1 MAKTKKILEK
11 KNWSNSFMLIGEA
24 KINDYTYKLDAK
36 AGQSDWIYNSLN
48 LGVYCG
54 ETCGT
59 VYAELMGGYGAER
72 DNVIYVHGK
81 DENGKDDFSNK
92 FTIDWE
98 DRFDET
104 ILESVGDLCY
114 LTVGIERD
122 KGGKVYYKKF
132 LAPYDMIAYINENL
146 EDGMVVNVK
155 GNLKYS
161 MYNDELQVKKEINSV
176 VLSKVN
182 DSSKYCAK
190 FTQTMLLT
198 KDSLGKV
205 DKTTGILPIYAK
217 VLDYIKEYKGKE
229 VRANI
234 PYNKT
239 FEFELDLSTPDIA
252 QKVIDK
258 IFKVRK
264 DVTEVTFEGDLIEGG
279 ALVTATEDDLPDD
292 IKALIAI
299 NVFTLEEA
307 LAKCTANS
315 GREKRMV
322 IRKPVIKLVEDKEG
336 NKTPVIQ
343 KFERKYEEEDLIPNF
358 MYSTED
364 KDYEDEIDDDTDS
377 DENEST
383 SNDDNDWLNRL

>member
-1 MAKTKKILEK
+1 
-11 KNWSNSFMLIGEA
+11 
-24 KINDYTYKLDAK
+24 
-36 AGQSDWIYNSLN
+36 
-48 LGVYCG
+48 
-54 ETCGT
+54 
-59 VYAELMGGYGAER
+59 
-72 DNVIYVHGK
+72 
-81 DENGKDDFSNK
+81 
-92 FTIDWE
+92 
-98 DRFDET
+98 
-104 ILESVGDLCY
+104 
-114 LTVGIERD
+114 
-122 KGGKVYYKKF
+122 
-132 LAPYDMIAYINENL
+132 
-146 EDGMVVNVK
+146 
-155 GNLKYS
+155 
-161 MYNDELQVKKEINSV
+161 
-176 VLSKVN
+176 
-182 DSSKYCAK
+182 
-190 FTQTMLLT
+190 MLLT

-264 DVTEVTFEGDLIEGG
+264 DVTEVTFEGELIEGG

-343 KFERKYEEEDLIPNF
+343 KFERKYEEEDLIPDF

-364 KDYEDEIDDDTDS
+364 EDYEDEIDDDTDS
-377 DENEST
+377 DENKST